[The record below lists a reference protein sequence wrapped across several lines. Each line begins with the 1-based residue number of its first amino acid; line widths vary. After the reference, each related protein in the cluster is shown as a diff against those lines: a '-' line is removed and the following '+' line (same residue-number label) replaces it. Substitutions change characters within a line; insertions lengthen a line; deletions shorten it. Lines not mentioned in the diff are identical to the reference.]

1 MNIIH
6 SCSKLGGDKLDGDK
20 RPHKGLVPEFASAP
34 TNNLAIQAAG
44 KNTFSTLVALH
55 STLVNQK
62 KYKQVLFFYKQSWFF
77 SEKNWKQVKKQ

>member
-44 KNTFSTLVALH
+44 KNPHFLAR
-55 STLVNQK
+55 
-62 KYKQVLFFYKQSWFF
+62 W
-77 SEKNWKQVKKQ
+77 

>member
-1 MNIIH
+1 MDKISKYIKLDGDNQIYSMNILIYCIYEYMNIIH

-44 KNTFSTLVALH
+44 KNPHFLAR
-55 STLVNQK
+55 
-62 KYKQVLFFYKQSWFF
+62 W
-77 SEKNWKQVKKQ
+77 